1 MKINENDKQEYI
13 KYFKET
19 EGNNFDQVISLQ
31 IQTVVREIA
40 RLVGL
45 LEGGYQ
51 IARMDSSEY
60 RLIRESG
67 ASFLNELVR
76 IARKLNVQ
84 LQ

>member
-1 MKINENDKQEYI
+1 MIMNENDKQKYI
-13 KYFKET
+13 NYFKEV
-19 EGNNFDQVISLQ
+19 EGKDFNQTINLQ

-51 IARMDSSEY
+51 IAGIDSSEFA
-60 RLIRESG
+60 LIRKSG
-67 ASFLNELVR
+67 SAF
-76 IARKLNVQ
+76 LNVQ